1 MPEKGAMA
9 APLGKLPDIFAPR
22 RRGGAATARSGAG
35 ARAEASVSWIPAD
48 RLEIS
53 GPAARD
59 RKAGAKTLSDLL
71 PIQKGVYRVVL
82 DYTDPAANHLYLV
95 DTRDDRVTA
104 RYVSNGG
111 KQQMTDGAHWTV
123 DFEVHRPTW
132 SPTRD
137 ELAENPDFKP
147 NGPGPSDSMGLIKLH
162 MDGAEYIHGIE
173 DARIVGGIVEPLTS
187 SLDALGSAHSHG
199 CWNMSNPN
207 VVELAERF
215 GVGPGT
221 DVTIL
226 RPGDPTAQK
235 TAAALAKDMASQG
248 LGDRRLSAGLG
259 LLEADYRG
267 AHKYLSPTPYK
278 TRNGQVQPPDAWY
291 LKLWEKRRALGA

>member
-9 APLGKLPDIFAPR
+9 APLGRLPDIFAR
-22 RRGGAATARSGAG
+22 RRRDKPALDRQGQG
-35 ARAEASVSWIPAD
+35 ARAVASVSWIPAD

-59 RKAGAKTLSDLL
+59 RTAGARTLSDLL

-111 KQQMTDGAHWTV
+111 MQQLTDGTQWTV

-199 CWNMSNPN
+199 CWNMTNPN

-221 DVTIL
+221 QVTIL
-226 RPGDPTAQK
+226 RPHNPADRK
-235 TAAALAKDMASQG
+235 AARALAQDMASQG
-248 LGDRRLSAGLG
+248 LGDRRLSDGLD

-267 AHKYLSPTPYK
+267 AHKYLSPTPYP
-278 TRNGQVQPPDAWY
+278 TQNGQVQPPDAWY
-291 LKLWEKRRALGA
+291 LKLWERRRALGA